1 MTGTAT
7 ALARSESDVAEG
19 EVGDGLD
26 QAAVVAAASRKG
38 LETSGSGGQG
48 TTSEVRVGPSSA

>member
-38 LETSGSGGQG
+38 LESSGSGGQG
-48 TTSEVRVGPSSA
+48 TNL